1 MFLLPTRQRYPRG
14 GRTVNLSLDGDPRAR
29 MGSFSRL
36 DQSPTPYTRPYPS
49 SNRKRGE
56 KEKREREREERKK
69 SIAIRF
75 TPRRRCL
82 REPRPFRWP
91 IEIRTSTQFS
101 FLHIERK
108 RNCSL
113 LPNGKR
119 KDNRRNFCC
128 TVAGRT
134 EGISRMRYVQFFD
147 VTQSTQHLSKMQI
160 YGAAASAG
168 RGIIRRERKM
178 ENHRRP

>member
-1 MFLLPTRQRYPRG
+1 MAVGRSISLWMGTQGPVWAPSPVSTNHRLLTLARIH
-14 GRTVNLSLDGDPRAR
+14 RAIVR
-29 MGSFSRL
+29 EEK
-36 DQSPTPYTRPYPS
+36 
-49 SNRKRGE
+49 KR
-56 KEKREREREERKK
+56 RERERKGKNRSRLGLLRDDDAFE
-69 SIAIRF
+69 SLARF
-75 TPRRRCL
+75 DGRSKFGLRRSSVYSTL
-82 REPRPFRWP
+82 RGSE
-91 IEIRTSTQFS
+91 
-101 FLHIERK
+101 
-108 RNCSL
+108 NCSL

-128 TVAGRT
+128 TVTGRT

-168 RGIIRRERKM
+168 RGIIRRGRKM

>member
-1 MFLLPTRQRYPRG
+1 MAVGRSISLWMGTQGPVWAPSPVSTNHRLLTLARIH
-14 GRTVNLSLDGDPRAR
+14 RAIVR
-29 MGSFSRL
+29 EEK
-36 DQSPTPYTRPYPS
+36 
-49 SNRKRGE
+49 KR
-56 KEKREREREERKK
+56 REREREERKK

-108 RNCSL
+108 RKIGNCSL

-128 TVAGRT
+128 TVTGRT

>member
-56 KEKREREREERKK
+56 KEKRERERKGKNRSRLGLLRDDDAFE
-69 SIAIRF
+69 SLARF
-75 TPRRRCL
+75 DGRSKFGLRRSSVSSTL
-82 REPRPFRWP
+82 RGSE
-91 IEIRTSTQFS
+91 
-101 FLHIERK
+101 
-108 RNCSL
+108 NCSL

-168 RGIIRRERKM
+168 RGIIRRGRKM

>member
-56 KEKREREREERKK
+56 KEKRERERKGKNRSRLGLLRDDDAFE
-69 SIAIRF
+69 SLARF
-75 TPRRRCL
+75 DGRSKFGR
-82 REPRPFRWP
+82 
-91 IEIRTSTQFS
+91 SKFS

-128 TVAGRT
+128 TVTGRT

>member
-1 MFLLPTRQRYPRG
+1 MAVGRSISLWMGTQGPVWAPSPVSTNHRLLTLARIH
-14 GRTVNLSLDGDPRAR
+14 RAIVR
-29 MGSFSRL
+29 EEK
-36 DQSPTPYTRPYPS
+36 
-49 SNRKRGE
+49 KR
-56 KEKREREREERKK
+56 RERERKGKNRSRLGLLRDDDAFE
-69 SIAIRF
+69 SLARF
-75 TPRRRCL
+75 DGRSKFGLRRSSVSSTL
-82 REPRPFRWP
+82 RGSE
-91 IEIRTSTQFS
+91 
-101 FLHIERK
+101 
-108 RNCSL
+108 NCSL

>member
-1 MFLLPTRQRYPRG
+1 MAVGRSISLWMGTQGPVWAPSPVSTNHRLLTLARIH
-14 GRTVNLSLDGDPRAR
+14 RAIVR
-29 MGSFSRL
+29 EEK
-36 DQSPTPYTRPYPS
+36 
-49 SNRKRGE
+49 KR
-56 KEKREREREERKK
+56 RERERKRKNR
-69 SIAIRF
+69 SRLGLLRDDDAFESLARF
-75 TPRRRCL
+75 DGRSKFGLRRSSVSSTL
-82 REPRPFRWP
+82 RGSE
-91 IEIRTSTQFS
+91 
-101 FLHIERK
+101 
-108 RNCSL
+108 NCSL

-128 TVAGRT
+128 TVTGRT

-147 VTQSTQHLSKMQI
+147 ITQSTQHLSKMQI

>member
-1 MFLLPTRQRYPRG
+1 MAVGRSISLWMGTQGPVWAPSPVSTNHRLLTLARIH
-14 GRTVNLSLDGDPRAR
+14 RAIVR
-29 MGSFSRL
+29 EEK
-36 DQSPTPYTRPYPS
+36 
-49 SNRKRGE
+49 KRR
-56 KEKREREREERKK
+56 KRERERKGKNRSRLGLLRDDDAFE
-69 SIAIRF
+69 SLARF
-75 TPRRRCL
+75 DGRSKFGLRRSSVSSTL
-82 REPRPFRWP
+82 RGSE
-91 IEIRTSTQFS
+91 
-101 FLHIERK
+101 
-108 RNCSL
+108 NCSL

-128 TVAGRT
+128 TVTGRT

>member
-1 MFLLPTRQRYPRG
+1 MAVGRSISLWMGTQGPVWAPSPVSTNHRLLTLARIH
-14 GRTVNLSLDGDPRAR
+14 RAIVR
-29 MGSFSRL
+29 EEK
-36 DQSPTPYTRPYPS
+36 
-49 SNRKRGE
+49 KR
-56 KEKREREREERKK
+56 RERERKGKNRSRLGLLRDDDAFE
-69 SIAIRF
+69 SLARF
-75 TPRRRCL
+75 DGRSKFGLRRSSVSSTL
-82 REPRPFRWP
+82 RGSE
-91 IEIRTSTQFS
+91 
-101 FLHIERK
+101 
-108 RNCSL
+108 NCSL

-128 TVAGRT
+128 TVTGRT